1 MENMPGNY
9 ANKINADKINAART
23 LKKIGAS
30 GGDILGKKAMRAR
43 NTLGSNLKAD
53 YVANN
58 AISRGEAQ
66 ASKNSTEP
74 KFVGGQV
81 NLQTGAPKPGVR
93 GQDRLMGGSSNA
105 RK

>member
-1 MENMPGNY
+1 MTENNLPGNY
-9 ANKINADKINAART
+9 ANKINAART

-43 NTLGSNLKAD
+43 NTLGSTPKAD

-66 ASKNSTEP
+66 ASENSTEP

-81 NLQTGAPKPGVR
+81 NLQTGAPKPGVK
-93 GQDRLMGGSSNA
+93 GQDRLMGGSSNV
-105 RK
+105 